1 MLKFRKHFAT
11 FVFALLSLL
20 MLTGFSNVYAED
32 QTSNVQQYSDNIVNI
47 TVPSEMNISFNN
59 QGKATIS
66 QFTINNNNLV
76 NLNIDSLNVTGNSW
90 SLIPWNNK
98 PNGNQIAMKLENK
111 ELSSTNINNF
121 DGLYV
126 PKNGS
131 KTLNFQVKDRIFKDN
146 VSKQNAF
153 NFNFNFSLGQETFKV
168 NFDTQGGT
176 AVNYISAKNGE
187 TITLP
192 SANSSTKTGYT
203 LQYWQI
209 NGKNYTPGSS
219 YIVPIG
225 DSTFKAV
232 WSANTYTYNV
242 KYVSSSGKS
251 LGTSTISAKYGETK
265 SVSVPEKP
273 GYTTPASQNVIFDSV
288 NSKTVTFIYQ
298 IINYSIEYNLNGG
311 SVSGNPTSYNVESD
325 NITLKNPTKTGYTFT
340 GWTEILK
347 PSNLYDIDFR
357 YDTGTLDEVNGRKA
371 KSSDLIS
378 VKQGEKYK
386 FLNHNMLGTRYYDS
400 DMNYIKPLNGLG
412 AADGY
417 IMEKDGYFRYALPE
431 YETYKN
437 QTSSLLKLTNLNSKT
452 TITIP
457 KGSTGNREYVA
468 NWKINTYTLTY
479 NANGGSVNATSKS
492 LTYGSQYGN
501 LPTPTRTGYTFNG
514 WYTAASGGSKVSSAT
529 TMGAGNI
536 TIYAQWKPIYYKIAF
551 DPNGGIFDEN
561 DPMWDIIPS
570 YDMEVKLTKNKFTR
584 VGYKFNG
591 WNTKPDGSGVSYS
604 DEQTVKNLT
613 SIDSTTIVLYAQWK
627 PNAYTYNIKYVSSSG
642 KSLGNTTIQGV
653 FGTSTTV
660 NAPSKNG
667 YTKPSSQTVKFD
679 SVNAKTITFTYT
691 PINYKIIYN
700 TTELSGLGGAN
711 SNGNLNYFPTTG
723 GQSPNFYNTYSGYVD
738 NSIETLFFPFY
749 SETVKWTFNG
759 VQKPEFNG
767 MSVIDLPDEYKDTRL
782 DIKIEWVDPNNTQ
795 NHEGWFLLEAWNTNI
810 PTQYNIESNF
820 KLPDGN
826 PNSSKY
832 EFKGWYDNSSFNGNS
847 ITSMTGMYGNK
858 ILYPKLEALKEAQK
872 PTVTNISNLT
882 WNQDF
887 NQWYYTS
894 GSLGVNASVT
904 DGGTLTYEWDL
915 YWYTLGT
922 PQNRASGGTQP
933 VKRKI
938 TGIPSNMNK
947 WSPYLYS
954 NFDSWWQGS
963 SVDPTQY
970 GPSNDGIARY
980 ITVKNTLSNGSSA
993 STKIW
998 VGNTEYQNMY
1008 NKAPIGLDVSY
1019 TGFSK
1024 SLNSLNAN
1032 NEFIENSE
1040 FNIGQNDLENENHV
1054 ENIPGEVEKVESDNE
1069 STKPNE
1075 DQTIKEKM
1083 EDIPIENNEITNE
1096 TLKPK
1101 ENDLNSNDDEGTVQ

>member
-20 MLTGFSNVYAED
+20 MLTGFTTVNAEE

-146 VSKQNAF
+146 VSKQKAF

-209 NGKNYTPGSS
+209 NGKNYAPGSS

-265 SVSVPEKP
+265 SVSAPAKT
-273 GYTTPASQNVIFDSV
+273 GYTTPASQNVIFNSV
-288 NSKTVTFIYQ
+288 NSKTVTFTYP

-311 SVSGNPTSYNVESD
+311 SVSRNPTSYNVESD

-357 YDTGTLDEVNGRKA
+357 YSTGTLYEENGRKA
-371 KSSDLIS
+371 KSTDLIS

-386 FLNHNMLGTRYYDS
+386 FLSHNMLGTRYYDS
-400 DMNYIKPLNGLG
+400 DMNYIKPLNSAGIN
-412 AADGY
+412 GY
-417 IMEKDGYFRYALPE
+417 TMEKDGYFRYVLPE

-468 NWKINTYTLTY
+468 NWKPNT
-479 NANGGSVNATSKS
+479 
-492 LTYGSQYGN
+492 
-501 LPTPTRTGYTFNG
+501 
-514 WYTAASGGSKVSSAT
+514 
-529 TMGAGNI
+529 
-536 TIYAQWKPIYYKIAF
+536 
-551 DPNGGIFDEN
+551 
-561 DPMWDIIPS
+561 
-570 YDMEVKLTKNKFTR
+570 
-584 VGYKFNG
+584 
-591 WNTKPDGSGVSYS
+591 
-604 DEQTVKNLT
+604 
-613 SIDSTTIVLYAQWK
+613 
-627 PNAYTYNIKYVSSSG
+627 YTYNIKYVSNSG

-653 FGTSTTV
+653 YGTSTTV

-679 SVNAKTITFTYT
+679 SVNTKTITFTYT

-700 TTELSGLGGAN
+700 TEALSGFN
-711 SNGNLNYFPTTG
+711 TSNPSSNTYFPTTG
-723 GQSPNFYNTYSGYVD
+723 GQSPNFYNTYSGYID
-738 NSIETLFFPFY
+738 SSIETLFFPFY
-749 SETVKWTFNG
+749 SNTVKWTFNG

-782 DIKIEWVDPNNTQ
+782 DIKIEWTDPNDTQ
-795 NHEGWFLLEAWNTNI
+795 SHEGWFVLLGWTDSI
-810 PTQYNIESNF
+810 PTKYNIESNF
-820 KLPDGN
+820 KLLDGK
-826 PNSSKY
+826 PENSNY
-832 EFKGWYDNSSFNGNS
+832 EFKGWYDNSSFSGNP
-847 ITSMTGMYGNK
+847 IISMTGLYGDK
-858 ILYPKLEALKEAQK
+858 ILYPKLEALQQAQK
-872 PTVTNISNLT
+872 PTVTAINTLK
-882 WNQDF
+882 F
-887 NQWYYTS
+887 NNDYNSWYYTS

-904 DGGTLTYEWDL
+904 DGGKLTYTWDM

-922 PQNRASGGTQP
+922 VNGAGGTVQP

-938 TGIPSNMNK
+938 TGIPSSMNQ
-947 WSPYLYS
+947 WSPYIYF
-954 NFDSWWQGS
+954 NMDSWWQNS
-963 SVDPTQY
+963 EVDPSQY
-970 GPSNDGIARY
+970 GPTNDNIAGY
-980 ITVKNTLSNGSSA
+980 ITVTNTLPNGSSS
-993 STKIW
+993 STRIW
-998 VGNTEYQNMY
+998 VGDTSYQNMY
-1008 NKAPIGLDVSY
+1008 NKAPLGSSVAY
-1019 TGFSK
+1019 TSFVNK
-1024 SLNSLNAN
+1024 SLNNINIIDGSINSVS
-1032 NEFIENSE
+1032 NEIEQIEPNTK
-1040 FNIGQNDLENENHV
+1040 L
-1054 ENIPGEVEKVESDNE
+1054 
-1069 STKPNE
+1069 TKPNE
-1075 DQTIKEKM
+1075 DQAIKENM
-1083 EDIPIENNEITNE
+1083 EDISIENNEITNE
-1096 TLKPK
+1096 TLKPE
-1101 ENDLNSNDDEGTVQ
+1101 ENDLNSNDDEGTIQ

>member
-225 DSTFKAV
+225 DSAFKAV

-288 NSKTVTFIYQ
+288 NPKTVTFTYPIV
-298 IINYSIEYNLNGG
+298 NYSIGYTLNNGTIT
-311 SVSGNPTSYNVESD
+311 GNPDSYNIESAT
-325 NITLKNPTKTGYTFT
+325 ITLKNPTRTGYTFT
-340 GWTEILK
+340 GWTG
-347 PSNLYDIDFR
+347 SN
-357 YDTGTLDEVNGRKA
+357 GT
-371 KSSDLIS
+371 
-378 VKQGEKYK
+378 
-386 FLNHNMLGTRYYDS
+386 T
-400 DMNYIKPLNGLG
+400 P
-412 AADGY
+412 
-417 IMEKDGYFRYALPE
+417 
-431 YETYKN
+431 
-437 QTSSLLKLTNLNSKT
+437 QTSVIINS
-452 TITIP
+452 
-457 KGSTGNREYVA
+457 GSTGNKSYAA

-479 NANGGSVNATSKS
+479 NANGGSVSPTSKS
-492 LTYGSQYGN
+492 LTYGSQYGT

-514 WYTAASGGSKVSSAT
+514 WYTAASGGSKVSST
-529 TMGAGNI
+529 TTIGANNI

-613 SIDSTTIVLYAQWK
+613 SVDSTTIMLYAQWK
-627 PNAYTYNIKYVSSSG
+627 PNTYTYNVKYVSNSG

-700 TTELSGLGGAN
+700 TEALSGFN
-711 SNGNLNYFPTTG
+711 TSNPSSNTYFPTTG
-723 GQSPNFYNTYSGYVD
+723 GQSPNFYNTYSGYID
-738 NSIETLFFPFY
+738 SSIETLFFPFY

-782 DIKIEWVDPNNTQ
+782 DIKIEWTDPNDTQ
-795 NHEGWFLLEAWNTNI
+795 SHEGWFILLGWTDSI
-810 PTQYNIESNF
+810 PTKYNIESNF
-820 KLPDGN
+820 KLLDGK
-826 PNSSKY
+826 PENSNY
-832 EFKGWYDNSSFNGNS
+832 EFKGWYDNSSFSGNP
-847 ITSMTGMYGNK
+847 IISMTGLYGDK
-858 ILYPKLEALKEAQK
+858 ILYPKLEALQQAQK
-872 PTVTNISNLT
+872 PTVTAINTLK
-882 WNQDF
+882 F
-887 NQWYYTS
+887 NNDYNSWYYTS

-904 DGGTLTYEWDL
+904 DGGKLTYTWDM

-922 PQNRASGGTQP
+922 VNGAGGTVQP

-938 TGIPSNMNK
+938 TGIPSSMNQ
-947 WSPYLYS
+947 WSPYIYF
-954 NFDSWWQGS
+954 NMDSWWQNS
-963 SVDPTQY
+963 EVDPSQY
-970 GPSNDGIARY
+970 GPTNDNIAGY
-980 ITVKNTLSNGSSA
+980 ITVTNTLPNGSSS
-993 STKIW
+993 STRIW
-998 VGNTEYQNMY
+998 VGDTSYQNMY
-1008 NKAPIGLDVSY
+1008 NKAPLGSSVAY
-1019 TGFSK
+1019 TSFVNK
-1024 SLNSLNAN
+1024 SLNNINIIDGSINSVS
-1032 NEFIENSE
+1032 NEIEQIEPNTK
-1040 FNIGQNDLENENHV
+1040 L
-1054 ENIPGEVEKVESDNE
+1054 
-1069 STKPNE
+1069 TKPNE
-1075 DQTIKEKM
+1075 DQAIKENM
-1083 EDIPIENNEITNE
+1083 EDISIENNEITNE
-1096 TLKPK
+1096 TLKPE
-1101 ENDLNSNDDEGTVQ
+1101 ENDLNSNDDEGTIQ

>member
-225 DSTFKAV
+225 DSAFKAV

-251 LGTSTISAKYGETK
+251 LGTSNISAKYGETK
-265 SVSVPEKP
+265 SVSAPAKT

-288 NSKTVTFIYQ
+288 NSKTVTFTYPIV
-298 IINYSIEYNLNGG
+298 NYSIGYTLNNGTIT
-311 SVSGNPTSYNVESD
+311 GNPNSYNIESAT
-325 NITLKNPTKTGYTFT
+325 ITLKNPTRTGYTFT
-340 GWTEILK
+340 GWTG
-347 PSNLYDIDFR
+347 SN
-357 YDTGTLDEVNGRKA
+357 GT
-371 KSSDLIS
+371 
-378 VKQGEKYK
+378 
-386 FLNHNMLGTRYYDS
+386 T
-400 DMNYIKPLNGLG
+400 P
-412 AADGY
+412 
-417 IMEKDGYFRYALPE
+417 
-431 YETYKN
+431 
-437 QTSSLLKLTNLNSKT
+437 QTSVIINS
-452 TITIP
+452 
-457 KGSTGNREYVA
+457 GSTGNKSYAA

-479 NANGGSVNATSKS
+479 NANGGSVNPTSKS
-492 LTYGSQYGN
+492 LTYGSQYGT

-514 WYTAASGGSKVSSAT
+514 WYTAASGGSKVSST
-529 TMGAGNI
+529 TTIGANNI

-561 DPMWDIIPS
+561 DPMWDIISS

-613 SIDSTTIVLYAQWK
+613 SVDSTTIMLYAQWK
-627 PNAYTYNIKYVSSSG
+627 PNTYTYNVKYVSNSG

-700 TTELSGLGGAN
+700 TEALSGFN
-711 SNGNLNYFPTTG
+711 TSNPSSNTYFPTTG
-723 GQSPNFYNTYSGYVD
+723 GQSPNFYNTYSGYID
-738 NSIETLFFPFY
+738 SSIETLFFPFY

-782 DIKIEWVDPNNTQ
+782 DIKIEWTDPNDTQ
-795 NHEGWFLLEAWNTNI
+795 SHEGWFILLGWTDSI
-810 PTQYNIESNF
+810 PTKYNIESNF
-820 KLPDGN
+820 KLLDGK
-826 PNSSKY
+826 PENSNY
-832 EFKGWYDNSSFNGNS
+832 EFKGWYDNSSFSGNP
-847 ITSMTGMYGNK
+847 IISMTGLYGDK
-858 ILYPKLEALKEAQK
+858 ILYPKLEALQQAQK
-872 PTVTNISNLT
+872 PTVTAINTLK
-882 WNQDF
+882 F
-887 NQWYYTS
+887 NNDYNSWYYTS

-904 DGGTLTYEWDL
+904 DGGKLTYTWDM

-922 PQNRASGGTQP
+922 VNGAGGTVQP

-938 TGIPSNMNK
+938 TGIPSSMNQ
-947 WSPYLYS
+947 WSPYIYF
-954 NFDSWWQGS
+954 NMDSWWQNS
-963 SVDPTQY
+963 EVDPSQY
-970 GPSNDGIARY
+970 GPTNDNIAGY
-980 ITVKNTLSNGSSA
+980 ITVTNTLPNGSSS
-993 STKIW
+993 STRIW
-998 VGNTEYQNMY
+998 VGDTSYQNMY
-1008 NKAPIGLDVSY
+1008 NKAPLGSSVAY
-1019 TGFSK
+1019 TSFVNK
-1024 SLNSLNAN
+1024 SLNNINIIDGSINSVS
-1032 NEFIENSE
+1032 NEIEQIEPNTK
-1040 FNIGQNDLENENHV
+1040 L
-1054 ENIPGEVEKVESDNE
+1054 
-1069 STKPNE
+1069 TKPNE
-1075 DQTIKEKM
+1075 DQAIKENM
-1083 EDIPIENNEITNE
+1083 EDISIENNEITNE
-1096 TLKPK
+1096 TLKPE
-1101 ENDLNSNDDEGTVQ
+1101 ENDLNSNDDEGTIQ